1 MKEARYMVIGRYTEG
16 VNILGYMVQDMI
28 TGNAGICDRKHVE
41 MMALNKTIENVT
53 AQVYNGKVIMKGLN
67 CKLSELPKYD
77 KNGNLIVAAQKQP
90 AVTEEIII
98 TDRIGDG
105 KTITGYVVALINN
118 GVKCSEARLSRDKVM
133 ELARD
138 GKIANAR
145 VQMSNGKP
153 VLRGVKCELAK
164 LNRRS

>member
-1 MKEARYMVIGRYTEG
+1 MKEARYIVIGRYTEG
-16 VNILGYMVQDMI
+16 VSILGYMVQDLA
-28 TGNAGICDRKHVE
+28 TGEKAVLNRKNVE
-41 MMALNKTIENVT
+41 MLALNKNIENVT
-53 AQVYNGKVIMKGLN
+53 AQVYNGKVIMKGSN

-77 KNGNLIVAAQKQP
+77 KHGNLITATQKQP
-90 AVTEEIII
+90 TVTEEIII

-118 GVKCSEARLSRDKVM
+118 GVKCSEARLSREKVM